1 MTTVAMEEYDLMKDS
16 KYRLYVAAVDKA
28 LKNFDYTSEWADL
41 IAALG
46 KLNKVGTYILIF
58 LLLVILII
66 KHLRC
71 CQAIQNS
78 KLFQEE

>member
-1 MTTVAMEEYDLMKDS
+1 MEEYDLMKDS

-46 KLNKVGTYILIF
+46 KLNKVRKNIS
-58 LLLVILII
+58 LLYDFRLYSNYF
-66 KHLRC
+66 RC
-71 CQAIQNS
+71 CPVMRNFL
-78 KLFQEE
+78 LFQEE

>member
-46 KLNKVGTYILIF
+46 KLNKVCIVF
-58 LLLVILII
+58 LCLSVSVTLVFLG
-66 KHLRC
+66 
-71 CQAIQNS
+71 AV
-78 KLFQEE
+78 

>member
-46 KLNKVGTYILIF
+46 KLNKVCFFSPLSLIYF
-58 LLLVILII
+58 VKALTVF
-66 KHLRC
+66 RC
-71 CQAIQNS
+71 YQVIQNS
-78 KLFQEE
+78 QLFQEE